1 MCSLTDAL
9 FVTDIY
15 KYIYVCLHY
24 GIGHNSID
32 VAGVKVFSIQV
43 NKRIWANILCFA
55 DRASQYNPRNITN
68 LTHDCF
74 FLICLFQF
82 SACFEQSCAHHQ
94 DSQMYQHDI
103 WYMSLC
109 IGDRLV
115 CMLGWNIE
123 INV

>member
-1 MCSLTDAL
+1 MVLGFVLGNERWVEKVVYILLVNNQLDAQL
-9 FVTDIY
+9 
-15 KYIYVCLHY
+15 
-24 GIGHNSID
+24 
-32 VAGVKVFSIQV
+32 
-43 NKRIWANILCFA
+43 
-55 DRASQYNPRNITN
+55 
-68 LTHDCF
+68 F
-74 FLICLFQF
+74 FLICLLQF